1 MKPQDYVLAVVAG
14 AITLAFLGVVFL
26 PAFGFKVDETTR
38 TYVFSLFA
46 SAASAAI
53 AWIGANKVERA
64 RAEGAYIA
72 QAQRASKDS

>member
-1 MKPQDYVLAVVAG
+1 MKLQDIVLSIVAG

-26 PAFGFKVDETTR
+26 PAFGKPIDETTR

-53 AWIGANKVERA
+53 AWISAKQTERA
-64 RAEGAYIA
+64 RAEGAYA
-72 QAQRASKDS
+72 QMLHAAKDS